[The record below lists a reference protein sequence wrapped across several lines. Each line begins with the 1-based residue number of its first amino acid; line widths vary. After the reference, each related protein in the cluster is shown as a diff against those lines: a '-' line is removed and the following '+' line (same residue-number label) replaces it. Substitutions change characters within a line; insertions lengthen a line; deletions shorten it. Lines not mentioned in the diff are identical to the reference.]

1 MRAEEADLTLD
12 DDDGTAVVT
21 FSAFKA
27 WTHCIPF
34 LTEEQSARIAER
46 LKRHAVAGENGCI
59 LYGAGKNYRG
69 GYGYLSMWRLGAH
82 RKYYAHRLSWWLA
95 HGEEIPWYMEI
106 AHKCDT
112 PPCMNPDHLEKKR
125 RVSNRRDSA
134 INTNIKRALKHAA
147 AMRDA
152 A

>member
-1 MRAEEADLTLD
+1 MRRAAHADLTLD
-12 DDDGTAVVT
+12 DDDGTAVAS

-34 LTEEQSARIAER
+34 LTDEQSARIAER

-59 LYGAGKNYRG
+59 LYRGAKKRN
-69 GYGYLSMWRLGAH
+69 GYGCMNIRRFGAH
-82 RKYYAHRLSWWLA
+82 VQYYVHRLSWWLA
-95 HGEEIPWYMEI
+95 HGEEIPFYMEI

-112 PPCMNPDHLEKKR
+112 PACFNPAHLEKKR
-125 RVSNRRDSA
+125 RLHNRRDSA

-147 AMRDA
+147 AMREA